1 LRFVT
6 KKRFFYKN
14 FSQTCAKPLPAAK
27 TKPSAAVRPCGRRFA
42 ESVRM
47 TKKRPS
53 AFFLSLP
60 FVCPVLFFK
69 DGARFRLLL
78 SRDQINFY
86 LKAVG

>member
-6 KKRFFYKN
+6 KKCFFYKK

-47 TKKRPS
+47 TKKTS
-53 AFFLSLP
+53 VGIFFVIAVRLP
-60 FVCPVLFFK
+60 GFVF
-69 DGARFRLLL
+69 
-78 SRDQINFY
+78 
-86 LKAVG
+86 